1 MARRRTSRR
10 RTGLPGGCGGRIL
23 IALVLAAFA
32 IGSYYFG
39 TETEDN
45 PYTGETQ
52 RLALNTEEEIM
63 MGLQAAPQMAQQ
75 HGGLYPDEG
84 LQQQLDDICLRLI
97 NSTSVQESEY
107 RFECHLLRDD
117 QTINAFALPGG
128 QVFITYALWEQLDS
142 EGEIAGVMGHEI
154 GHVIGRHSSEQIAKT
169 RLTEGLTG
177 AAVVA
182 AYDPENPT
190 SAGAAQMA
198 ALVGQMIN
206 MRYGRQDELQADNLG
221 VQLMAEAGYDPRSL
235 IEVMRVLAGAGG
247 GRQPEFF
254 STHPDPGN
262 RIEQI
267 EQAIEEVFP
276 NGVPDGLIQ

>member
-1 MARRRTSRR
+1 M
-10 RTGLPGGCGGRIL
+10 
-23 IALVLAAFA
+23 
-32 IGSYYFG
+32 
-39 TETEDN
+39 
-45 PYTGETQ
+45 
-52 RLALNTEEEIM
+52 
-63 MGLQAAPQMAQQ
+63 
-75 HGGLYPDEG
+75 
-84 LQQQLDDICLRLI
+84 QQQLDDICLRLI

-177 AAVVA
+177 AAVIA

-235 IEVMRVLAGAGG
+235 IEVMRVLAEAGG